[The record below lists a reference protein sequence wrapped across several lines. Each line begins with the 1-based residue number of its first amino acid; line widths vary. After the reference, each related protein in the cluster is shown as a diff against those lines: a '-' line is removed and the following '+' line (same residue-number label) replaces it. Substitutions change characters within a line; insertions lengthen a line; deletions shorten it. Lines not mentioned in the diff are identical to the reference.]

1 MYDPLTN
8 YAYSLAEVLYDG
20 DINLVECLEK
30 VALKKSANKDV
41 FNSISKSLE
50 KG

>member
-1 MYDPLTN
+1 MTPISN
-8 YAYSLAEVLYDG
+8 YAYSFAEVLYDG

-30 VALKKSANKDV
+30 VALKKSANKDA